1 MKAEVSS
8 ALLVSIFNPSS
19 SLHDGAVIMQNT
31 LVESAGC
38 ILPLTESNMILPEMG
53 TRHRA
58 ALGLTEE
65 SDAIVVVISEE
76 RGKISVA
83 EDGRFSHLDL
93 DEMKLRRFLNE
104 RLFISSGE

>member
-1 MKAEVSS
+1 MP
-8 ALLVSIFNPSS
+8 LLW
-19 SLHDGAVIMQNT
+19 LYQ
-31 LVESAGC
+31 
-38 ILPLTESNMILPEMG
+38 
-53 TRHRA
+53 
-58 ALGLTEE
+58 
-65 SDAIVVVISEE
+65 E